1 MMRAVVWRA
10 GELVVRG
17 DVPEPV
23 PAVGQ
28 VLIEVL
34 ASGICGSDVHFTRH
48 AQEIVALSATVGG
61 LKRVPPPS
69 VDLNR
74 DVFMGHEFC
83 GRVLDVGPDTR
94 APTPGTLVTALPV
107 LISRSGIS
115 DLAYSNDWP
124 GGYSER
130 MIVSAPLMLPVPAQ
144 LDPKYAAMTEPVAVA
159 IHAVNRSGIDVGDT
173 AIVLGCGP
181 VGLCI
186 VAALRRRGVD
196 FVVASDLSGSRRD
209 LARAMGATLVVDPNG
224 ESVYQ
229 AARTPGR
236 TVVIFEAIG
245 LPRIIDGI
253 WREAPA
259 RSRVVVVG
267 VCTQRDA
274 ITPYYAITK
283 ELDVLFSL
291 AYDQVEF
298 RNSLAA
304 LADGTIDVAPLI
316 TGQIALDEVPAMFG
330 QLSQTPQHGKVIVIP
345 GSS

>member
-1 MMRAVVWRA
+1 MMRAVVWRH
-10 GELVVRG
+10 GELLVNADVR
-17 DVPEPV
+17 EPI

-48 AQEIVALSATVGG
+48 ARDIVALSATVRG

-74 DVFMGHEFC
+74 DVFMGHEFS
-83 GRVLDVGPDTR
+83 GRVLEVGPDTT
-94 APTPGTLVTALPV
+94 APPPGTVVTALPA
-107 LISRSGIS
+107 LISRSGIA

-124 GGYSER
+124 CGYSER
-130 MIVSAPLMLPVPAQ
+130 MVVSAPLMIPVPAH

-159 IHAVNRSGIDVGDT
+159 IHAVNRSAIDVSDT

-186 VAALRRRGVD
+186 IAALRRRGVD
-196 FVVASDLSGSRRD
+196 FVVASDLTGSRRD
-209 LARAMGATLVVDPNG
+209 LARAMGAALVVDPNG
-224 ESVYQ
+224 ESVYK
-229 AARTPGR
+229 AARTAR
-236 TVVIFEAIG
+236 KTVVIFEAIG
-245 LPRIIDGI
+245 VPGIIDGI

-283 ELDVLFSL
+283 ELDVRFSL
-291 AYDQVEF
+291 AYDQLEF
-298 RNSLAA
+298 RNSLEA

-316 TGQIALDEVPAMFG
+316 TGQIRLDEVPAMFG
-330 QLSQTPQHGKVIVIP
+330 QLAQTPEHGKVIVIP